1 MQLYYVDPPN
11 PIIIEVREVGA
22 QPSADGDT
30 MGEPS

>member
-11 PIIIEVREVGA
+11 PIIIEAREDGA
-22 QPSADGDT
+22 QPPADGGT